1 MGRHL
6 KPPTGFDLETTDTDP
21 REGAHI
27 ATGAGEGRAT
37 TWITGPLAAFDLE
50 TTGTD
55 IETDRIVTAAVV
67 RLEPDGALSTE
78 RTWLLDPGVVIPA
91 EAAAIHGI
99 STEHARAQG
108 APARSA
114 VEEITQAVA
123 EVLRAGTPLV
133 VMNARYDVSL
143 LDREC
148 RRYGLE
154 SLSERLGAVPSP
166 VVDPLVIDKH
176 IDKYR
181 RGKRALHALCAH
193 YGVSLD
199 DAHDAR
205 ADAVAAARVVRR
217 MGERHRPL
225 GMMSPAD
232 LHDLQVRAA
241 AEQSASLQAYL
252 RRTDPAAVVEP
263 AWPVVPRSG

>member
-1 MGRHL
+1 MS
-6 KPPTGFDLETTDTDP
+6 
-21 REGAHI
+21 
-27 ATGAGEGRAT
+27 
-37 TWITGPLAAFDLE
+37 WITGSLAAFDLE

-67 RLEPDGALSTE
+67 LLEPDGGISTE
-78 RTWLLDPGVVIPA
+78 RTWLLDPGVAIPE

-99 STEHARAQG
+99 STEHAREQG
-108 APARSA
+108 SPASFA
-114 VEEITQAVA
+114 VEEITRAVA
-123 EVLRAGTPLV
+123 ETLHAGTPLV
-133 VMNARYDVSL
+133 VMNARYDLSL

-154 SLSERLGAVPSP
+154 SLGERLGAVPSP
-166 VVDPLVIDKH
+166 VVDPLVIDKY

-181 RGKRALHALCAH
+181 RGKRALHALCAY

-217 MGERHRPL
+217 MGEKHQFI
-225 GMMSPAD
+225 GMMSLTD

-252 RRTDPAAVVEP
+252 RRTTNPAAVVEP
-263 AWPVVPRSG
+263 AWPVIPRSR

>member
-1 MGRHL
+1 M
-6 KPPTGFDLETTDTDP
+6 
-21 REGAHI
+21 
-27 ATGAGEGRAT
+27 
-37 TWITGPLAAFDLE
+37 TWTTGPLAAFDLE

-67 RLEPDGALSTE
+67 RLEPDGGVSTE
-78 RTWLLDPGVVIPA
+78 RTWLLDPGVAIPE

-99 STEHARAQG
+99 STAQARAQG
-108 APARSA
+108 APAPRA
-114 VEEITQAVA
+114 VEEITQTVA

-133 VMNARYDVSL
+133 VMNARYDLSL

-154 SLSERLGAVPSP
+154 SLSERLGSLPSP
-166 VVDPLVIDKH
+166 VIDPLVIDKH

-181 RGKRALHALCAH
+181 KGKRALHALCAH

-217 MGERHRPL
+217 LGEKHRPV
-225 GMMSPAD
+225 GTMSLAD

-252 RRTDPAAVVEP
+252 RRTTNPAAVVER
-263 AWPVVPRSG
+263 AWPVIPRG

>member
-1 MGRHL
+1 M
-6 KPPTGFDLETTDTDP
+6 
-21 REGAHI
+21 
-27 ATGAGEGRAT
+27 

-55 IETDRIVTAAVV
+55 IETDRVVTAAVV
-67 RLEPDGALSTE
+67 RLELDGAVSTE
-78 RTWLLDPGVVIPA
+78 RTWLLDPGVAIPE

-99 STEHARAQG
+99 STEQAREQG
-108 APARSA
+108 VPAA
-114 VEEITQAVA
+114 LAIEEITHAVA
-123 EVLRAGTPLV
+123 EVLQAGTPLV
-133 VMNARYDVSL
+133 VMNARYDLSL

-154 SLSERLGAVPSP
+154 PLSERLGAVPSP

-181 RGKRALHALCAH
+181 KGTRALHALCAY

-199 DAHDAR
+199 DAHNAR

-217 MGERHRPL
+217 MGEKRQSIGTMPL
-225 GMMSPAD
+225 AD

-252 RRTDPAAVVEP
+252 RRTTNPTAVVES
-263 AWPVVPRSG
+263 AWPVIPRS